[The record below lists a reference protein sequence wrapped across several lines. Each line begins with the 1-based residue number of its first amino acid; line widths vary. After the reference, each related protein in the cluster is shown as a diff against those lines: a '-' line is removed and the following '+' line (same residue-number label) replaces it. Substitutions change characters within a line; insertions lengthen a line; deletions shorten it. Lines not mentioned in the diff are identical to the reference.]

1 MRNKQGIG
9 FNIDD
14 SCWNL
19 DLKFEHEILP
29 TSSRYINGKD
39 QKIVFV
45 NLLLKPLGGIKQKYT
60 TNSTN
65 GN

>member
-19 DLKFEHEILP
+19 DLKFENEILP
-29 TSSRYINGKD
+29 TSSRYIMERSKD
-39 QKIVFV
+39 SFCKSII
-45 NLLLKPLGGIKQKYT
+45 KTIGGIKQKYT
-60 TNSTN
+60 NSKW
-65 GN
+65 